1 MLLTLLQFFATKFL
15 FLALHL
21 ESGCFPRP
29 LTAREEAA
37 AFSALRAGDAAARE
51 KLIRHNL
58 RLVAHIVKKYYALPG
73 DQEDLVSIGTI
84 GLMKA
89 VDTFDATRKAR
100 FSTYASRCIEN
111 AILSPAHFGMEKRIH
126 LSHAMTHLRQNGF
139 FGSRENGSFFLLQRV
154 SCEGCGLTPLYI
166 LQVSLAGPR
175 TTVEAQ
181 AFFRMYHSYS
191 EITNP
196 SDRMRWCRYG
206 LDLLQK
212 EVAAMV
218 GMEEWPYRDLESGA
232 FHRSFTPEL
241 ADKLAALYGIPVEG
255 ILDDYTLFL
264 HRGGGDFLRRYREA
278 KGWSRLQ
285 LADHAKVSRT
295 SIRCWESGQKTIS
308 QKCFC
313 HLVENLGSDFPFML
327 RM

>member
-111 AILSPAHFGMEKRIH
+111 AILSPTHFGMEKRIRPF
-126 LSHAMTHLRQNGF
+126 HAMTHLRQNGF
-139 FGSRENGSFFLLQRV
+139 FWSRESSSFFLLQRV

-166 LQVSLAGPR
+166 LQVTLAGPR

-181 AFFRMYHSYS
+181 AFYRMYRSYAD
-191 EITNP
+191 IP
-196 SDRMRWCRYG
+196 DPWDR
-206 LDLLQK
+206 
-212 EVAAMV
+212 
-218 GMEEWPYRDLESGA
+218 
-232 FHRSFTPEL
+232 
-241 ADKLAALYGIPVEG
+241 
-255 ILDDYTLFL
+255 
-264 HRGGGDFLRRYREA
+264 LR
-278 KGWSRLQ
+278 
-285 LADHAKVSRT
+285 
-295 SIRCWESGQKTIS
+295 
-308 QKCFC
+308 
-313 HLVENLGSDFPFML
+313 
-327 RM
+327 